1 MAEGS
6 TPLSERTE
14 LARKLLRPIIVLI
27 ALHSFLVGLMLTFA
41 PEWSS
46 RFAGWVVVGPDFF
59 PRQGGVFHLIL
70 AVAYVY
76 EHFRHDGVF
85 LLVLAKMTAMIFL
98 VSSSITGEVP
108 WAIPFSG
115 VTDGMMGF
123 VVLILYRH
131 LATNNRRA

>member
-1 MAEGS
+1 M
-6 TPLSERTE
+6 SERAE
-14 LARKLLRPIIVLI
+14 FARKLLRPIIVLI
-27 ALHSFLVGLMLTFA
+27 AVHSFLVGLMLTFA

-46 RFAGWVVVGPDFF
+46 RFAGWAVIGPDFF

-76 EHFRHDGVF
+76 EHFRHGGVF
-85 LLVLAKMTAMIFL
+85 LLVLAKTTAMIFL
-98 VSSSITGEVP
+98 VSSSCTGEVP

-123 VVLILYRH
+123 VVLVLYR
-131 LATNNRRA
+131 LATSSRRA